1 MGLSV
6 FGQVVVGPFN
16 IPLLKPVCLKVAA
29 AVCFYQEKRG
39 SWEGC
44 YKLESTGVTQELEVW
59 WLLVAGALPRQKDSK
74 VEQGQ
79 DLVRSSPS
87 LPVGSAW

>member
-44 YKLESTGVTQELEVW
+44 YKPESIGVTQELEVW
-59 WLLVAGALPRQKDSK
+59 WLLVAGALARQKGWCV
-74 VEQGQ
+74 VETRRA
-79 DLVRSSPS
+79 LLPPARIVR
-87 LPVGSAW
+87 